1 MNPREERAKEFAI
14 KAHGE
19 QKYGDEPYVVHL
31 EAVRKVL
38 ADFGIPSRSEAEA
51 SGTEKGGDVAVAA
64 WLHDVVEDTSVTR
77 EEIEKEFGADVS
89 ALVWAVTGVGKN
101 RKERSQSAYL
111 KMQALPAAVTL
122 KLADRIANCEASAR
136 NNPSLLSMYR
146 NELPDFA
153 AALAGLGEPAMW
165 TRLRRVL
172 G

>member
-1 MNPREERAKEFAI
+1 MNPREARAKEFAI
-14 KAHGE
+14 TAHGE

-38 ADFGIPSRSEAEA
+38 ADFAI
-51 SGTEKGGDVAVAA
+51 EKGDDLAVAA
-64 WLHDVVEDTSVTR
+64 WLHDVIEDTSVTR
-77 EEIEKEFGADVS
+77 QEIEREFGADVA

-111 KMQALPAAVTL
+111 KMQALPQAVTL

-136 NNPSLLSMYR
+136 NNPSLLTMYR

-153 AALAGLGEPAMW
+153 SALAGLGDPSMW

>member
-38 ADFGIPSRSEAEA
+38 ADFGI
-51 SGTEKGGDVAVAA
+51 EKGDDVAVAA

-77 EEIEKEFGADVS
+77 EEIEKEFGAEVS
-89 ALVWAVTGVGKN
+89 ALVWAVTGVGQN
-101 RKERSQSAYL
+101 RKERSASAYL
-111 KMQALPAAVTL
+111 KMQALPQAVTL
-122 KLADRIANCEASAR
+122 KLADRIANCEASSR
-136 NNPSLLSMYR
+136 NNPSLLTMYR
-146 NELPDFA
+146 NELPAFTS
-153 AALAGLGEPAMW
+153 ALAGLGAPAMW